1 MNPLNIFQLKH
12 NSVGSFKMQ
21 ILLMGWS

>member
-1 MNPLNIFQLKH
+1 LKH